1 MSDPSDP
8 QLYLKYLS
16 ERVTLDEFTE
26 AYITEALTTYNS
38 GCHKSS
44 AVMIGLATECLILRM
59 RDGLDRYLSAINAT
73 APTGLNDWKMKHV
86 REAMS
91 SYLEA
96 QKVHMPRALQKSFT
110 GAWAKYLAILQGV
123 RHDAVRPNRMQEVNQ
138 ERIRSSLKIFV
149 EFARLV
155 SAIESWIEDR
165 VQAAK
170 R

>member
-16 ERVTLDEFTE
+16 ERVTVDEFTE
-26 AYITEALTTYNS
+26 AYISEALVTFNS
-38 GCHKSS
+38 DCHKSS
-44 AVMIGLATECLILRM
+44 AVMIGLATECLILRL
-59 RDGLDRYLSAINAT
+59 RDVLDRYLSAINAT

-91 SYLEA
+91 AYLEA

-110 GAWAKYLAILQGV
+110 SAWSKYLSLLQGV
-123 RHDAVRPNRMQEVNQ
+123 RHDAVRPNRMDEVTR
-138 ERIRSSLKIFV
+138 ERIRNSLKVFV

-165 VQAAK
+165 VRAVK
-170 R
+170 G